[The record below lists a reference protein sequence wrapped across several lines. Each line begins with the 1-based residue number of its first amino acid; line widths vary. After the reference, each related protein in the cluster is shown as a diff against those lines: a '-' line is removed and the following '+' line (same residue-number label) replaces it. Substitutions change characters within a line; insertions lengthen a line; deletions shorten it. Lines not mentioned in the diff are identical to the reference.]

1 MTYGMRSRAR
11 DTTRLA
17 TPPGGLAARREA
29 IAAEAVTFPVLVGL
43 VHFVIVQLA
52 ASIAYLTGTP
62 REDSAPYRYVPVPM
76 EGLARVLVEPLRQW
90 DGFWYKLIAEQGYG
104 GPPPNDAF
112 PAFWPLYP
120 WLMAIGSQLTGVSVE
135 TAGWVISHVV
145 FLVALTLLYRLVAL
159 DFDRPTARR
168 TLLALALFPTAFFFS
183 AVYTE
188 SLFLMLA
195 VGALLAARQGNWL
208 LAGILGALT
217 ALTRFQGMLLLVPFA
232 VLFVQQHRFDLRR
245 WFPNALFAALPILGP
260 ATFALHLERVGKQPL
275 DFYEAQQG
283 WDRFSALPLE
293 TFRCATVGCIV
304 EPERLTDQTRPFAV
318 RGAEWGWLRD
328 LLSQPTWDFFT
339 SFQFRDAVANS
350 DTLELVSTLLFLGL
364 ALAGVRRLPLYQ
376 SAYIWPAL
384 LLPLFGPSIV
394 HPLFSVPR
402 FGITLFPLFIMLVLL
417 LKQRRVA
424 VPALLVSALLLVL
437 LTAQFAQWYWVS

>member
-1 MTYGMRSRAR
+1 MTYGTRSRTR

-52 ASIAYLTGTP
+52 ASIAYLSGTP

-76 EGLARVLVEPLRQW
+76 EGLAHVLVEPLRQW

-120 WLMAIGSQLTGVSVE
+120 WLMAAGSRLTGASVE
-135 TAGWVISHVV
+135 TAGWVISHVA

-232 VLFVQQHRFDLRR
+232 VLFLQQHRFELRR

-260 ATFALHLERVGKQPL
+260 ATFALHLDRAGKRPL
-275 DFYEAQQG
+275 DFYDAQQG
-283 WDRFSALPLE
+283 WDRFSASPLE
-293 TFRCATVGCIV
+293 TFRCATVGCD
-304 EPERLTDQTRPFAV
+304 RLIEQNGRLVPYRV
-318 RGAEWGWLRD
+318 QGAEWGWVADFLRN
-328 LLSQPTWDFFT
+328 PTWEYLT
-339 SFQFRDAVANS
+339 SEPFRSTVMNS
-350 DTLELVSTLLFLGL
+350 DTLELVCTLLFLGL
-364 ALAGVRRLPLYQ
+364 AAAGLRQLPLYQ

-384 LLPLFGPSIV
+384 VLPLFGPSIV
-394 HPLFSVPR
+394 HPLFSLPR

-417 LKQRRVA
+417 LKQRRWA
-424 VPALLVSALLLVL
+424 LPALLISTVLLVI

>member
-1 MTYGMRSRAR
+1 MTYGMRSR
-11 DTTRLA
+11 TRETVRIA
-17 TPPGGLAARREA
+17 TPPGGVAARREA
-29 IAAEAVTFPVLVGL
+29 IAAEAITFPVLVGL
-43 VHFVIVQLA
+43 VHFTIVQVV
-52 ASIAYLTGTP
+52 ASLAYLTGTP

-120 WLMAIGSQLTGVSVE
+120 WLMAVGSRLTGASVE
-135 TAGWVISHVV
+135 TAGWVISHVA
-145 FLVALTLLYRLVAL
+145 FLIALILLYRLVAL

-195 VGALLAARQGNWL
+195 VGALLSARQGNWL
-208 LAGILGALT
+208 LAGLLGALT

-232 VLFVQQHRFDLRR
+232 VLFLQQHRLDLRR
-245 WFPNALFAALPILGP
+245 WFPNAIFAALPALGP
-260 ATFALHLERVGKQPL
+260 ATFALHLRRAGKRPL
-275 DFYEAQQG
+275 DFYDAQQG
-283 WDRFSALPLE
+283 WDRFSASPLE
-293 TFRCATVGCIV
+293 TFRCATVGCDRVI
-304 EPERLTDQTRPFAV
+304 EQNGRLMPYRV
-318 RGAEWGWLRD
+318 HGAEWGWVTDFLRN
-328 LLSQPTWDFFT
+328 PTWGHLT
-339 SFQFRDAVANS
+339 SEPYRSTAMNS
-350 DTLELVSTLLFLGL
+350 DTLELVCTLLFLGL
-364 ALAGVRRLPLYQ
+364 AIVGLRRLPLYQ

-402 FGITLFPLFIMLVLL
+402 FGITLFPLFVMMVLL
-417 LKQRRVA
+417 LKERRLA
-424 VPALLVSALLLVL
+424 IPALLVSTLLLII